1 LQASSKAASLL
12 PSLPSVGYLDF
23 LTAEMTVLPETAS

>member
-1 LQASSKAASLL
+1 LL

-23 LTAEMTVLPETAS
+23 LTAEMIVLPETAS